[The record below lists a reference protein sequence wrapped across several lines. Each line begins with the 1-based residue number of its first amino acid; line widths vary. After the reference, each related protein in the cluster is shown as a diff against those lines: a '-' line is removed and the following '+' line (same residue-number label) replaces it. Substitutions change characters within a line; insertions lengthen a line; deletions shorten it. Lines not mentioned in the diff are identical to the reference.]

1 MTHLPETVNMMKKTH
16 SKYAL
21 IIGGSS
27 GLGLATAHKLASEG
41 FDLCIVYRDRKS
53 NAAINEAA
61 FEKMRSKGVSILN
74 FNKDALKEETIN
86 EVLEQLPKKSISV
99 LVHSIAKGSLKPMA
113 SETGMLSKADLDIT
127 IHAMGTS
134 WWLWVSSCIK
144 AGVFASQVRNIAFT
158 SEGNQKVWAGYGAV
172 SAAKATLEALMRQM
186 AVELAPQGIS
196 SNCIQAG
203 VTQTPSFAMIPGSE
217 QLAAMAKKRNP
228 FKRLTQPED
237 VANAV
242 YVLTLPESQWV
253 NGNVLKVDGGESLR

>member
-1 MTHLPETVNMMKKTH
+1 MTHLPETVNMMKTTH

-53 NAAINEAA
+53 NAVANEAA
-61 FEKMRSKGVSILN
+61 FEKMRSLGVNVLS
-74 FNKDALKEETIN
+74 FNKDALKQETII
-86 EVLEQLPKKSISV
+86 EVLEELPEKSISV

-172 SAAKATLEALMRQM
+172 SAAKATLEALMR
-186 AVELAPQGIS
+186 
-196 SNCIQAG
+196 
-203 VTQTPSFAMIPGSE
+203 
-217 QLAAMAKKRNP
+217 
-228 FKRLTQPED
+228 
-237 VANAV
+237 
-242 YVLTLPESQWV
+242 
-253 NGNVLKVDGGESLR
+253 